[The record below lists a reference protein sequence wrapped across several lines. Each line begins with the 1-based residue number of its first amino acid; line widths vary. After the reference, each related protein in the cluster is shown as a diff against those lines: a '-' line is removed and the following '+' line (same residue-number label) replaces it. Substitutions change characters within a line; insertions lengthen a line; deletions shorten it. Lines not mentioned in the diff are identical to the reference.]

1 MTADPGERAADVAD
15 AAQDEHASAH
25 LGTATGPGAATE
37 PGASAGAGD
46 STEAQAAES
55 GSPLPRRSMFAGRA
69 GVPRRSAM
77 TEARM
82 AAVRVVEPD
91 PVGQSD
97 PGADAVR
104 GPGTGLGLSTRPEPE
119 PEPASGDLLVAH
131 TAATASDTAARTGR
145 RRLGKG
151 VLAGTAVAGLILVA
165 VPFLV
170 SAVGDGKRGSAS
182 GDTVDSDL
190 GDHATGDAPDAFGS
204 ASPSSDA
211 KSHLTSVGSAGSPSV
226 PSAPSAP
233 SSSSASPDT
242 TEPATAGTSSSG
254 HASTGTGG
262 STTVSGVPIRSHAS
276 GKCIDVSGGESV
288 DGVPLDILDCASATR
303 MSWTFASDGT
313 VRALGRCMDVAG
325 GSTGNG
331 AKVQLADCNGGP
343 AQQFRLNDAHDL
355 VNRQADKCVD
365 VTDAK
370 TADGTGL
377 QIWDCTGADNQKW
390 SKG

>member
-1 MTADPGERAADVAD
+1 MTADPGERTADVAD
-15 AAQDEHASAH
+15 AAQDEQASAH
-25 LGTATGPGAATE
+25 LGTATE
-37 PGASAGAGD
+37 PGAFAEAGD
-46 STEAQAAES
+46 SAEAQAAEPR
-55 GSPLPRRSMFAGRA
+55 SPLPGRSMFSGRA

-91 PVGQSD
+91 PVEQSD
-97 PGADAVR
+97 PGADSAR
-104 GPGTGLGLSTRPEPE
+104 GPGIGLGLRTRPGPR
-119 PEPASGDLLVAH
+119 PALGSASGDLLVAH
-131 TAATASDTAARTGR
+131 TAATVSDTTARTGR
-145 RRLGKG
+145 RRLNKG
-151 VLAGTAVAGLILVA
+151 VLAGAAAAGAILVA

-170 SAVGDGKRGSAS
+170 SAVGDGDGRRGSAS
-182 GDTVDSDL
+182 GATADGDL
-190 GDHATGDAPDAFGS
+190 GDHATGDAPGAFGS

-211 KSHLTSVGSAGSPSV
+211 KSHLTSVGSPGS

-233 SSSSASPDT
+233 SSSSKSTDT
-242 TEPATAGTSSSG
+242 TGPTTAGTSSSG

-262 STTVSGVPIRSHAS
+262 STTVSGVSIRSHAS
-276 GKCIDVSGGESV
+276 GKCIDVSGGESK
-288 DGVPLDILDCASATR
+288 DGVPLDMLDCASAAR

-313 VRALGRCMDVAG
+313 VRALGRCMDVAW

-331 AKVQLADCNGGP
+331 AKVQLADCNGDP

-355 VNRQADKCVD
+355 VNRPADKCVD